1 MVSDK
6 AQDRYRA
13 LQFWEK
19 YGLEATLE
27 AFKIKQRTLYHWRN
41 NLQKGGENPESLN
54 DQSTA
59 PRKRRTRLWP
69 REVIRRLRTEH
80 PISAK
85 KSSTRLCK
93 VFCDQRKLDCPK
105 PRTIGRLIA
114 DAPDKMRC
122 AEHDSCTHNDLP
134 LVGT

>member
-1 MVSDK
+1 MVQIHRYGYGIRGFGRFSDYGLRFLVMVSDK

-69 REVIRRLRTEH
+69 REVIEEIRRLRTEH
-80 PISAK
+80 PNFSK
-85 KSSTRLCK
+85 E
-93 VFCDQRKLDCPK
+93 KLYPFMQSV
-105 PRTIGRLIA
+105 L
-114 DAPDKMRC
+114 
-122 AEHDSCTHNDLP
+122 
-134 LVGT
+134 